1 MADKRRTKKHV
12 CKICGK
18 SGVTEIHHVFYG
30 QFRKKSENLDLVI
43 EVCPTCHREIHRDPK
58 KYKWLKKKYQ
68 RQWEKNN
75 SHENWMQIFNRSWL

>member
-30 QFRKKSENLDLVI
+30 QFRKKSEKLDLVI
-43 EVCPTCHREIHRDPK
+43 EVC
-58 KYKWLKKKYQ
+58 
-68 RQWEKNN
+68 
-75 SHENWMQIFNRSWL
+75 S